1 MSYLRL
7 KKSNCKNCYKC
18 IRHCR
23 QKSIRF
29 SDGQAIVE
37 DECIRGMCFVACP
50 QNAKQIR
57 NDVGKAKEL
66 IASGTPVYVSIAP
79 SFVANYDGIGI
90 TALNDALK
98 SWACGSGGNRRGR
111 TACYRAV

>member
-1 MSYLRL
+1 
-7 KKSNCKNCYKC
+7 
-18 IRHCR
+18 
-23 QKSIRF
+23 
-29 SDGQAIVE
+29 
-37 DECIRGMCFVACP
+37 MCFVACP

-90 TALNDALK
+90 TAR
-98 SWACGSGGNRRGR
+98 S
-111 TACYRAV
+111 